1 MTCRH
6 TLAALAS
13 MLTVLVV
20 LIGPA
25 GSPAQPKV
33 LEDRMM
39 DLNVTPTDP
48 LAPPPLQ
55 VVSTTGVRVSLSD
68 VKGQAALVYFWATW

>member
-1 MTCRH
+1 MTPWR
-6 TLAALAS
+6 TLAALAA
-13 MLTVLVV
+13 VLVV

-48 LAPPPLQ
+48 LASPPLE
-55 VVSTTGVRVSLSD
+55 VVTTTGVRVSLSD
-68 VKGQAALVYFWATW
+68 VKGQAALFYFWATW